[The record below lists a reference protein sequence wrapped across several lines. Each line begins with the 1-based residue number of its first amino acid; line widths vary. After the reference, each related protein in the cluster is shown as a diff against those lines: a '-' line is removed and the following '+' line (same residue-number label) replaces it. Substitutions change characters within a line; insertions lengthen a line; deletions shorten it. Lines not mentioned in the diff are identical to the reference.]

1 MGGGGGSPNI
11 QQSMIYVATVS
22 LTIGLSLFLLPPYGQ
37 MPLAYQ
43 LALAVIALA
52 LWSFSDGLF
61 GRLSIPLALIEAV
74 LLLRLAVGWTRLMVD
89 AFGVPAPELEA
100 S

>member
-1 MGGGGGSPNI
+1 MGGSGESPNI
-11 QQSMIYVATVS
+11 QRSMAYVATVT
-22 LTIGLSLFLLPPYGQ
+22 LTIGLGLFLLPPCGQ
-37 MPLAYQ
+37 MPLAHQ
-43 LALAVIALA
+43 LALAVTALA

-61 GRLSIPLALIEAV
+61 GRFSIPLALIEAV

-100 S
+100 N